1 MVLGPLIKSAL
12 KETIEKLPED
22 FAMKSESI
30 PNMLVKQG
38 VKPEE
43 LKFAKLGIPE
53 GKVTKQDLVQ
63 AEAGRQDQ
71 WSVHELSP
79 EGAEDA
85 RFEYVTLRGEE
96 ANPTYAER
104 IYKWQTPQQQ
114 AVPTDVG
121 NVEFA
126 LSRYNLSGDEDHLLQ
141 AEDEAMKLG
150 WDPNASE
157 GTVEDWLKS
166 LPAQRGY
173 TSSHFPDT
181 SGYLMHARTIDQ
193 DLGDGKKTR
202 TILELQSD
210 LHQQGRQHG
219 YKTVD
224 IPREDLDKIIS
235 LINNY
240 ERNPNGRLMDIAG
253 EIAQKYGWDPEGG
266 QSIKA
271 FVNQQTGAPRAPLES
286 NWLRK
291 LMEFEVARGIEDG
304 AEQIAIP
311 LKGLATETLVRGQG
325 VSKWYD
331 TVVKSTAEKLA
342 KQTGGTAE
350 LVSTAAE
357 GRSLT
362 AKEIE
367 STQYILDRYDEAA
380 DASNWRVLNNVIDVA
395 KEHLADLGMTSGYG
409 VHEIGRVLQDLVS
422 GKRKVGADGADYI
435 VIKPGEKAKTEGFKL
450 YASGGA
456 SIAALT
462 VANAMNQGVGED
474 DITTVL
480 KEQGYSDAEIQKALD
495 KGKKAQLALSQG
507 VAEEDIRTVLD
518 EQEPQLSQQAEQQPQ
533 MQTWQGVK
541 PAYNYLTGETD
552 TVGQQYN
559 YNRGNY
565 TPTLQERRDQA
576 YQTLMSQ
583 EKTTARDLVTSLQ
596 VLSPALVSL
605 TDQAKGALGNTLKA
619 KQVEEAEKSARQ
631 KVIAMAADKGITLQ
645 WQNNEYYAQ
654 TPEGQWAKVTPT
666 LWDELWAMKGE
677 TAGAVAGAV
686 AGARAGA
693 AVPVPHPLAKLALG
707 AAGSVVGAAVGSATG
722 AEADYLYTAM
732 KQSEEL
738 SAKVAAHKAITA
750 AEWSVIGDVIGY
762 PVAKLTGAAVK
773 GIMKARDFIKTG
785 NTTGAYR
792 ALKDTM
798 FISDS
803 EAQELTDKLAKQL
816 AVPGSNEQERAI
828 VSTAITQP
836 GGEQLVRAA
845 TSASPRVSQAVL
857 QSIDSR
863 AKSLLEGTETKNV
876 GTLLRQDL
884 GNYVSDVK
892 QFFSSVKDE
901 AMKAPNASRVQFNY
915 DKLAVEPLMQRLEG
929 NIQDDAVLNRFK
941 NLVMRVRETSDSR
954 TFPDLLELRQI
965 VTGFKYN
972 KRITNTKDFQAIDE
986 VLGNIDNAIT
996 QSAQM
1001 AMPGTADAWLTKYA
1015 QARAK
1020 YAQMIQVQN
1029 NVLAKALRKPTLTEK
1044 EVGDLLT
1051 KHINSLDGT
1060 FDTVLSQLPM
1070 NARKKAEMAVIDTL
1084 ANKFTTG
1091 QSSTMQV
1098 TDFVKLNDQLE
1109 DTIFTTPEARQMK
1122 QAIAKIADVFKND
1135 PQLAKA
1141 AGSTHFAQEADT
1153 LSTNPVTASRLAA
1166 ARQMFRSWQ
1175 KYFPTER
1182 GRGIALVNKVAELLD
1197 NPLHAK
1203 SVRDII
1209 DEMPEVTADVQK
1221 LQQEYAK
1228 AKAAGKDVG
1237 AARVKLYGE
1246 GKVLDARAS
1255 QGAAADTVPLHRIAT
1270 LDQVKEVAEAEGL
1283 TDGILLDA
1291 ALKKRGYV
1299 AVMQGSTKV
1308 RKL

>member
-1 MVLGPLIKSAL
+1 MVLGPLIKSTL

-71 WSVHELSP
+71 WDVQHREY
-79 EGAEDA
+79 GAGDTTYD
-85 RFEYVTLRGEE
+85 YVTLRGEE
-96 ANPTYAER
+96 DNPSYTER
-104 IYKWQTPQQQ
+104 VYKWAASPEQ
-114 AVPTDVG
+114 ANSNDIAYNSILYQDTGMD
-121 NVEFA
+121 FA
-126 LSRYNLSGDEDHLLQ
+126 Q
-141 AEDEAMKLG
+141 ADLEAAAQKAG
-150 WDPNASE
+150 WDPNNAE
-157 GTVEDWLKS
+157 GINAEEWLQNNPIA
-166 LPAQRGY
+166 PAGY
-173 TSSHFPDT
+173 ESSHFQGNP
-181 SGYLMHARTIDQ
+181 GYLMHARTIDQ

-210 LHQQGRQHG
+210 LHQQGRQYG
-219 YKTVD
+219 YTSVD
-224 IPREDLDKIIS
+224 RDKVIKIQELVNEGVYNENEQALRQAKAEARNLGWNPREEEVEDWL
-235 LINNY
+235 
-240 ERNPNGRLMDIAG
+240 ERNAS
-253 EIAQKYGWDPEGG
+253 GG
-266 QSIKA
+266 
-271 FVNQQTGAPRAPLES
+271 VPRAPLES

-291 LMEFEVARGIEDG
+291 LMEFETARGIEDG

-311 LKGLATETLVRGQG
+311 LKGPATKSLVRGSG

-350 LVSTAAE
+350 LISADSSSIFSALTKEDLAEAKYIVSDMTRASPQSASYAKNASLVDAILNKVNTKVADFPDAYDLLSKLNDVGKTGAE
-357 GRSLT
+357 
-362 AKEIE
+362 
-367 STQYILDRYDEAA
+367 
-380 DASNWRVLNNVIDVA
+380 
-395 KEHLADLGMTSGYG
+395 
-409 VHEIGRVLQDLVS
+409 
-422 GKRKVGADGADYI
+422 YI
-435 VIKPGEKAKTEGFKL
+435 VIKPGEKARTEGFKL

-456 SIAALT
+456 SVAALT
-462 VANAMNQGVGED
+462 VANALNQGVGED
-474 DITTVL
+474 DISTVL

-518 EQEPQLSQQAEQQPQ
+518 EQEPQLNQQSEQQPQ
-533 MQTWQGVK
+533 MQNWQGVK
-541 PAYNYLTGETD
+541 PTYNYLTGESD
-552 TVGQQYN
+552 IVGQQYS

-605 TDQAKGALGNTLKA
+605 TDQAKGALGNKLKA
-619 KQVEEAEKSARQ
+619 KQVEEAEKAARD
-631 KVIAMAADKGITLQ
+631 KIISMAQDKGITLQ
-645 WQNNEYYAQ
+645 WQGGEYYAQ

-666 LWDELWAMKGE
+666 LWDELLAMKGE
-677 TAGAVAGAV
+677 TVGAVAGAV

-693 AVPVPHPLAKLALG
+693 AIPAPHPLAKLALG

-773 GIMKARDFIKTG
+773 GIMQARDFIKTG

-828 VSTAITQP
+828 VSTAITKP

-845 TSASPRVSQAVL
+845 TSTSPRVSQAVL

-892 QFFSSVKDE
+892 QFFGSVKDE

-1020 YAQMIQVQN
+1020 YAQMVQVQN

-1070 NARKKAEMAVIDTL
+1070 NARKKAEMSVIDTL

-1135 PQLAKA
+1135 PQLARVS
-1141 AGSTHFAQEADT
+1141 GSTHFAQEADT

-1237 AARVKLYGE
+1237 AARVKLYGD

-1283 TDGILLDA
+1283 TDGKLLDA

>member
-63 AEAGRQDQ
+63 AEAGRQDR
-71 WSVHELSP
+71 WSTHELSP
-79 EGAEDA
+79 KGTEDA

-96 ANPTYAER
+96 SNPTYAER
-104 IYKWQTPQQQ
+104 VYKWQTPQQQ
-114 AVPTDVG
+114 SVPTDVSS
-121 NVEFA
+121 VDSA
-126 LSRYNLSGDEDHLLQ
+126 LSRYNLSGDEAHLLQ

-173 TSSHFPDT
+173 TSNHFPDT
-181 SGYLMHARTIDQ
+181 PGYLMHARTIDQ

-210 LHQQGRQHG
+210 LHQQGRQFG
-219 YKTVD
+219 YESAVD
-224 IPREDLDKIIS
+224 KQIIRRIQYLVDDAMEAEDDNLLAEAEALAKK
-235 LINNY
+235 
-240 ERNPNGRLMDIAG
+240 E
-253 EIAQKYGWDPEGG
+253 GWDPAVHHLQDWLDANKG
-266 QSIKA
+266 SI
-271 FVNQQTGAPRAPLES
+271 PRAPLES

-291 LMEFEVARGIEDG
+291 LMEFETARGIEDG

-311 LKGLATETLVRGQG
+311 LKGPATESLVRGPG

-350 LVSTAAE
+350 LVSRGTT
-357 GRSLT
+357 GRDLT
-362 AKEIE
+362 SGEIDA
-367 STQYILDRYDEAA
+367 TKYIIDKIEEAT
-380 DASNWRVLNNVIDVA
+380 DAGNVRALNNAQDVA
-395 KEHLADLGMTSGYG
+395 LIHIAELDVQQPESQS
-409 VHEIGRVLQDLVS
+409 VLTTLKKLLID
-422 GKRKVGADGADYI
+422 GKTPGTGADYI
-435 VIKPGEKAKTEGFKL
+435 VIKPGEKARTQGFQL

-456 SIAALT
+456 SVAALT
-462 VANAMNQGVGED
+462 VANALNQGVGED
-474 DITTVL
+474 DISTVL

-518 EQEPQLSQQAEQQPQ
+518 EQEPQLNQQSEQQPQ
-533 MQTWQGVK
+533 MQNWQGVK
-541 PAYNYLTGETD
+541 PAYNYLTGESD
-552 TVGQQYN
+552 TVGQQYS

-605 TDQAKGALGNTLKA
+605 TDQAKGALGNKLKA
-619 KQVEEAEKSARQ
+619 KQVEEAEKAARD
-631 KVIAMAADKGITLQ
+631 KVISMAKDKGITLQ
-645 WQNNEYYAQ
+645 WQGGEYYAQ

-666 LWDELWAMKGE
+666 IWDELWAMKGE
-677 TAGAVAGAV
+677 TVGAVAGAV

-693 AVPVPHPLAKLALG
+693 AIPAPHPLAKLALG

-803 EAQELTDKLAKQL
+803 EAQELTDKLSKQL

-828 VSTAITQP
+828 VSTAITKP

-1020 YAQMIQVQN
+1020 YAQMVQVQN

-1070 NARKKAEMAVIDTL
+1070 NARKKAEMSVIDTL

-1135 PQLAKA
+1135 PQLARVS
-1141 AGSTHFAQEADT
+1141 GSTHFAQEADT

-1237 AARVKLYGE
+1237 AARVKLYGN

-1255 QGAAADTVPLHRIAT
+1255 QGAVADTVPLHRIAT

-1283 TDGILLDA
+1283 TDGKLLDA

>member
-1 MVLGPLIKSAL
+1 MVLGPLIKSTL
-12 KETIEKLPED
+12 KETVEKLPED

-71 WSVHELSP
+71 WEVQHREY
-79 EGAEDA
+79 GAGDTTYD
-85 RFEYVTLRGEE
+85 YVTLRGEE
-96 ANPTYAER
+96 DNPSYTER
-104 IYKWQTPQQQ
+104 VYKWAASPEQ
-114 AVPTDVG
+114 ANSNDITYNSILYQDTG
-121 NVEFA
+121 MDFA
-126 LSRYNLSGDEDHLLQ
+126 LDDLETAAQ
-141 AEDEAMKLG
+141 KAG
-150 WDPNASE
+150 WDPNNAE
-157 GTVEDWLKS
+157 GINAEEWLQNNPIA
-166 LPAQRGY
+166 PAGY
-173 TSSHFPDT
+173 ESSHFQGQP
-181 SGYLMHARTIDQ
+181 GYLMHARTIDQ

-210 LHQQGRQHG
+210 LHQQGRQYG
-219 YKTVD
+219 YKTAD
-224 IPREDLDKIIS
+224 IAPDDLDKMKQ
-235 LINNY
+235 LVYNY
-240 ERNPNGRLMDIAG
+240 ERNPNGRFMDLAG
-253 EIAQKYGWDPEGG
+253 EIAQKYGWDPEGE

-271 FVNQQTGAPRAPLES
+271 FINQQTGAPRAPLES

-311 LKGLATETLVRGQG
+311 LKGPATESLVRGPG

-350 LVSTAAE
+350 LISADSSSIFSALTKEDLAEAKYIVSDMTRASPQSASYAKNASLVDAILNKVNTKVADFPDAHDLLSKLNDVGKTGAE
-357 GRSLT
+357 
-362 AKEIE
+362 
-367 STQYILDRYDEAA
+367 
-380 DASNWRVLNNVIDVA
+380 
-395 KEHLADLGMTSGYG
+395 
-409 VHEIGRVLQDLVS
+409 
-422 GKRKVGADGADYI
+422 YI
-435 VIKPGEKAKTEGFKL
+435 VIKPGEKARTEGFKL

-456 SIAALT
+456 SVAALT
-462 VANAMNQGVGED
+462 VANALNQGVGED
-474 DITTVL
+474 DISTVL

-518 EQEPQLSQQAEQQPQ
+518 EQEPQLNQQSEQQPQ
-533 MQTWQGVK
+533 MQNWQGVK
-541 PAYNYLTGETD
+541 PVYNYLTGESD
-552 TVGQQYN
+552 IVGQQYS

-605 TDQAKGALGNTLKA
+605 TDQAKGALGNKLKA
-619 KQVEEAEKSARQ
+619 KQVEEAEKAARD
-631 KVIAMAADKGITLQ
+631 KIISMAQDKGITLQ
-645 WQNNEYYAQ
+645 WQGGEYYAQ
-654 TPEGQWAKVTPT
+654 TPEGQWAKVTPGM
-666 LWDELWAMKGE
+666 WDQLWAMKGE
-677 TAGAVAGAV
+677 TVGAVAGAV

-693 AVPVPHPLAKLALG
+693 AIPVPHPLAKLALG

-828 VSTAITQP
+828 VSTAITKP

-863 AKSLLEGTETKNV
+863 AKSLLEGTKTKNV

-915 DKLAVEPLMQRLEG
+915 DKLAIEPLMQRLEG
-929 NIQDDAVLNRFK
+929 NIQDDAVLNSFK

-972 KRITNTKDFQAIDE
+972 KRITNTKDFQAIDA

-1020 YAQMIQVQN
+1020 YAQMLKVES
-1029 NVLAKALRKPTLTEK
+1029 NVLVEALRKPGLSRRDIGK
-1044 EVGDLLT
+1044 LLV
-1051 KHINSLDGT
+1051 KHIDTEEGT
-1060 FDTVLSQLPM
+1060 FDQVLSKLPI
-1070 NARKKAEMAVIDTL
+1070 NARKNAEMAVIDTL
-1084 ANKFTTG
+1084 ANKFTVGKSATL
-1091 QSSTMQV
+1091 QV
-1098 TDFVKLNDQLE
+1098 TDFVKLNDRLE
-1109 DTIFTTPEARQMK
+1109 DTVFTTNEARQMK

-1153 LSTNPVTASRLAA
+1153 LSTNPVTAARLNA

-1270 LDQVKEVAEAEGL
+1270 LEQVKEVAEAEGL
-1283 TDGILLDA
+1283 TDGKLLDA

>member
-1 MVLGPLIKSAL
+1 MVLGPLIKSVL

-43 LKFAKLGIPE
+43 LKFAKLGIPG
-53 GKVTKQDLVQ
+53 GKVTKQNLVQ

-71 WSVHELSP
+71 WAVEQKNVQDIRTSYQ
-79 EGAEDA
+79 D
-85 RFEYVTLRGEE
+85 VTLRGEQD
-96 ANPTYAER
+96 NPTYTER
-104 IYKWQTPQQQ
+104 VYKWGASPEQ
-114 AVPTDVG
+114 AQS
-121 NVEFA
+121 NELKRLQEEHA
-126 LSRYNLSGDEDHLLQ
+126 ASGQEVDLAAQ
-141 AEDEAMKLG
+141 DEAAKAAG
-150 WDPNASE
+150 WNPADPNYPTSDE
-157 GTVEDWLKS
+157 WLLYNPPKT
-166 LPAQRGY
+166 GY
-173 TSSHFPDT
+173 VSSHFQGDP
-181 SGYLMHARTIDQ
+181 GYLMHARTIDQ

-210 LHQQGRQHG
+210 LHQQGRQYG
-219 YKTVD
+219 YESTVD
-224 IPREDLDKIIS
+224 KNSIRRVQYLVDEAIEAEDDDLLAEAEKLAKS
-235 LINNY
+235 
-240 ERNPNGRLMDIAG
+240 A
-253 EIAQKYGWDPEGG
+253 GWDPATHDLPDWLDANSKGG
-266 QSIKA
+266 IPK
-271 FVNQQTGAPRAPLES
+271 APLES

-291 LMEFEVARGIEDG
+291 LMEFETARGIEDG

-311 LKGLATETLVRGQG
+311 LKGSATESLVRGPG

-350 LVSTAAE
+350 LVSKTTE
-357 GRSLT
+357 GRTLT
-362 AKEIE
+362 AEE
-367 STQYILDRYDEAA
+367 LQSTKYILARYDEAA
-380 DASNWRVLNNVIDVA
+380 DASNWRVLSNVIDVA
-395 KEHLADLGMTSGYG
+395 KEHLSDLGMTQGYD
-409 VHEIGRVLQDLVS
+409 VSEVGRVLQDLVS
-422 GKRKVGADGADYI
+422 GKRKIGAGGADYI
-435 VIKPGEKAKTEGFKL
+435 VIKPGEKARTQGFQL

-456 SIAALT
+456 SVAALT
-462 VANAMNQGVGED
+462 VANAMNQGVGDD

-518 EQEPQLSQQAEQQPQ
+518 EQEPQLNQQAEQQPQ
-533 MQTWQGVK
+533 MQNWQGVK

-552 TVGQQYN
+552 TAGQQYS

-605 TDQAKGALGNTLKA
+605 TDQAKGAFGNQLKA
-619 KQVEEAEKSARQ
+619 KQVETAEKAARD
-631 KVIAMAADKGITLQ
+631 KVISMAQEKGITLQ
-645 WQNNEYYAQ
+645 WQGGEYYAK

-666 LWDELWAMKGE
+666 IWDELWAMKGE
-677 TAGAVAGAV
+677 ATGAVAGAV
-686 AGARAGA
+686 AGARAA
-693 AVPVPHPLAKLALG
+693 AALPAPHPLAKLALG

-738 SAKVAAHKAITA
+738 SAQVAAHKAITA

-773 GIMKARDFIKTG
+773 GIMKAREFVKTG
-785 NTTGAYR
+785 NTAGAYR

-803 EAQELTDKLAKQL
+803 EAQELTDKLASQL
-816 AVPGSNEQERAI
+816 AVPGSNKQEQAI
-828 VSTAITQP
+828 VATALTRP

-845 TSASPRVSQAVL
+845 TSTSPRVSQAVL

-863 AKSLLEGTETKNV
+863 AKSLLEGTETKNTGALV
-876 GTLLRQDL
+876 RQDL
-884 GNYVSDVK
+884 NNYVSDVK
-892 QFFSSVKDE
+892 QFFGSVKDE

-915 DKLAVEPLMQRLEG
+915 DKLAVEPLITRLEG

-986 VLGNIDNAIT
+986 VIGNIDNAIT

-1020 YAQMIQVQN
+1020 YAQMVQVQN
-1029 NVLAKALRKPTLTEK
+1029 NVLAKALRKPTLTER

-1060 FDTVLSQLPM
+1060 FDTVLAQLPQ
-1070 NARKKAEMAVIDTL
+1070 NARKKAEMSVIDTL
-1084 ANKFTTG
+1084 ANKFTVG

-1109 DTIFTTPEARQMK
+1109 DTVFTTPEARQMK
-1122 QAIAKIADVFKND
+1122 QAIGKIADVFRND
-1135 PQLAKA
+1135 PQLARV

-1203 SVRDII
+1203 SVRDVI
-1209 DEMPEVTADVQK
+1209 DEMPEVTAEVQK
-1221 LQQEYAK
+1221 LQQEYAR

-1237 AARVKLYGE
+1237 AARVKLYGD

-1255 QGAAADTVPLHRIAT
+1255 QGALADSVPLHRIAT
-1270 LDQVKEVAEAEGL
+1270 LEQVRDIAQAEGL
-1283 TDGILLDA
+1283 TEGKLLDA
-1291 ALKKRGYV
+1291 ALKKRGFV
-1299 AVMQGSTKV
+1299 AVMQGSTKA

>member
-1 MVLGPLIKSAL
+1 MVLGPLIKSTL

-71 WSVHELSP
+71 WSVQEMGP
-79 EGAEDA
+79 NYD
-85 RFEYVTLRGEE
+85 YVTLRGEE
-96 ANPTYAER
+96 DNPTYAER
-104 IYKWQTPQQQ
+104 VYKWAASPEQQ
-114 AVPTDVG
+114 AINDEVTWGSSTSKEPLNVG
-121 NVEFA
+121 A
-126 LSRYNLSGDEDHLLQ
+126 T
-141 AEDEAMKLG
+141 
-150 WDPNASE
+150 P
-157 GTVEDWLKS
+157 
-166 LPAQRGY
+166 GY
-173 TSSHFPDT
+173 ESSHFEDHP
-181 SGYLMHARTIDQ
+181 GYLMHARTIDQ

-210 LHQQGRQHG
+210 LHQQGRQYG
-219 YKTVD
+219 YESSVD
-224 IPREDLDKIIS
+224 KNSIRRVQDLVDDAMVAEDDDLLAEAES
-235 LINNY
+235 L
-240 ERNPNGRLMDIAG
+240 AKS
-253 EIAQKYGWDPEGG
+253 AGWDPAVHDLPAWLDANSKGG
-266 QSIKA
+266 IPK
-271 FVNQQTGAPRAPLES
+271 APLES

-291 LMEFEVARGIEDG
+291 LIEFEVARGIEDG

-311 LKGLATETLVRGQG
+311 LKGPATDSLVRGSG
-325 VSKWYD
+325 VSKWYN

-350 LVSTAAE
+350 LVEKSTALTSANVAE
-357 GRSLT
+357 LRKTAQRIRELRDAVDEGIIDKDELIQAEQEAGQKLASIGRPMP
-362 AKEIE
+362 E
-367 STQYILDRYDEAA
+367 DEDVYYALQLAA
-380 DASNWRVLNNVIDVA
+380 DQPKFS
-395 KEHLADLGMTSGYG
+395 ADAAT
-409 VHEIGRVLQDLVS
+409 
-422 GKRKVGADGADYI
+422 YI

-462 VANAMNQGVGED
+462 VANALNQGVGED
-474 DITTVL
+474 DISTVL

-552 TVGQQYN
+552 TAGQQYS

-605 TDQAKGALGNTLKA
+605 TDQAKGALGNKLKA
-619 KQVEEAEKSARQ
+619 KQVEEAEKAARD
-631 KVIAMAADKGITLQ
+631 KVISMAQDKGITLQ
-645 WQNNEYYAQ
+645 WQGGEYYAQ

-693 AVPVPHPLAKLALG
+693 AIPAPHPLAKLALG

-792 ALKDTM
+792 ALKDTL

-803 EAQELTDKLAKQL
+803 EAQELTDKLSKQM
-816 AVPGSNEQERAI
+816 AVPGSSAQEQAI
-828 VSTAITQP
+828 ASTAITKP
-836 GGEQLVRAA
+836 GAEQLVRAA
-845 TSASPRVSQAVL
+845 TSTDPRVSQAVL

-863 AKSLLEGTETKNV
+863 AKDLLATTETKNT

-884 GNYVSDVK
+884 NNYVSDVK
-892 QFFSSVKDE
+892 QFFGAVKDE

-996 QSAQM
+996 QAAQM
-1001 AMPGTADAWLTKYA
+1001 AMPGQADAWLTKYA

-1029 NVLAKALRKPTLTEK
+1029 NVLAKALRKPTLSEK

-1060 FDTVLSQLPM
+1060 FDAVLSQLPM
-1070 NARKKAEMAVIDTL
+1070 NARKKAERSVIDTL

-1091 QSSTMQV
+1091 NSASLQF
-1098 TDFVKLNDQLE
+1098 TDFLKLNDQLE
-1109 DTIFTTPEARQMK
+1109 DIVFTTPEARQMK
-1122 QAIAKIADVFKND
+1122 QAISRISEVFKND

-1141 AGSTHFAQEADT
+1141 SGSTHFAAEADT
-1153 LSTNPVTASRLAA
+1153 LSANPVTATRLAA

-1182 GRGIALVNKVAELLD
+1182 GRGIALVNKVAELLE

-1203 SVRDII
+1203 TMREVM
-1209 DEMPEVTADVQK
+1209 DEVPELTADVQK
-1221 LQQEYAK
+1221 LQQEFAK
-1228 AKAAGKDVG
+1228 AKAAGKDMG

-1246 GKVLDARAS
+1246 GKVLDVRGAGVAS
-1255 QGAAADTVPLHRIAT
+1255 DTVPLHRIAT
-1270 LDQVKEVAEAEGL
+1270 IEQIKDVAEAEGL
-1283 TDGILLDA
+1283 TNGKLLDA
-1291 ALKKRGYV
+1291 ALKKRGFV
-1299 AVMQGSTKV
+1299 AVMQGSNKV

>member
-1 MVLGPLIKSAL
+1 MVLSPLIKSAL
-12 KETIEKLPED
+12 KETVEKLPED

-63 AEAGRQDQ
+63 AEAGRQDR
-71 WSVHELSP
+71 WSTHELSP
-79 EGAEDA
+79 KGTEDA

-96 ANPTYAER
+96 SNPTYAER
-104 IYKWQTPQQQ
+104 VYKWQTPQQQ
-114 AVPTDVG
+114 SVPTDVSS
-121 NVEFA
+121 VDSA
-126 LSRYNLSGDEDHLLQ
+126 LSRYNLSGDEAHLAQ
-141 AEDEAMKLG
+141 AEDEAIKLG

-173 TSSHFPDT
+173 TSNHFPDT
-181 SGYLMHARTIDQ
+181 PGYLMHARAIDQ

-210 LHQQGRQHG
+210 LHQQGRQFG
-219 YKTVD
+219 YESAVD
-224 IPREDLDKIIS
+224 KQIIRRIQYLVDDAMEAEDYNLLAEAEALAKS
-235 LINNY
+235 
-240 ERNPNGRLMDIAG
+240 A
-253 EIAQKYGWDPEGG
+253 GWDPAVHDLPDWLAANKE
-266 QSIKA
+266 SI
-271 FVNQQTGAPRAPLES
+271 PRAPLES

-311 LKGLATETLVRGQG
+311 LKGPATESLARGPG

-350 LVSTAAE
+350 LVSKGYEEIPLDFRDKEYTQYMLGRIKEAQDSGSYFAIRQATSLAE
-357 GRSLT
+357 MHLYSLGIKYNSSNILESLT
-362 AKEIE
+362 NTLTKG
-367 STQYILDRYDEAA
+367 TKP
-380 DASNWRVLNNVIDVA
+380 SN
-395 KEHLADLGMTSGYG
+395 KG
-409 VHEIGRVLQDLVS
+409 V
-422 GKRKVGADGADYI
+422 DYI
-435 VIKPGEKAKTEGFKL
+435 VIRPGEKARTEGFKL

-456 SIAALT
+456 SVAALT
-462 VANAMNQGVGED
+462 VANALNQGVGED
-474 DITTVL
+474 DISTVL

-533 MQTWQGVK
+533 MQNWQGVK
-541 PAYNYLTGETD
+541 PAYNYLTGESD
-552 TVGQQYN
+552 TVGQQYS

-605 TDQAKGALGNTLKA
+605 TDQAKGALGNKLKA
-619 KQVEEAEKSARQ
+619 KQVEEAEKAARA
-631 KVIAMAADKGITLQ
+631 KVISMAQDKGITIQ
-645 WQNNEYYAQ
+645 WQGGEYYAQ

-677 TAGAVAGAV
+677 TVGAAAGAVV
-686 AGARAGA
+686 GARAGA
-693 AVPVPHPLAKLALG
+693 ALPVPHPLAKLALG

-738 SAKVAAHKAITA
+738 SAKVAAHKVITA

-828 VSTAITQP
+828 VSTAITKP

-1020 YAQMIQVQN
+1020 YAQMVQVQN

-1070 NARKKAEMAVIDTL
+1070 NARKKAEMSVIDTL

-1122 QAIAKIADVFKND
+1122 QAIAKIADAFKND
-1135 PQLAKA
+1135 PQLARVS
-1141 AGSTHFAQEADT
+1141 GSTHFAQEADT

-1283 TDGILLDA
+1283 TDGKLLDA

>member
-63 AEAGRQDQ
+63 AEAGRQDAF
-71 WSVHELSP
+71 SVREYDQRT
-79 EGAEDA
+79 GTKYD
-85 RFEYVTLRGEE
+85 YVTLRGEE
-96 ANPTYAER
+96 ENPTYVER
-104 IYKWQTPQQQ
+104 VYKWNDQTGQTP
-114 AVPTDVG
+114 
-121 NVEFA
+121 
-126 LSRYNLSGDEDHLLQ
+126 NLDEIRSLHQ
-141 AEDEAMKLG
+141 K
-150 WDPNASE
+150 ASE
-157 GTVEDWLKS
+157 TNELQDIINAEEAARKQGYDPDQEELSTWLDRS
-166 LPAQRGY
+166 APIAQTGY
-173 TSSHFPDT
+173 ESSHFEGT
-181 SGYLMHARTIDQ
+181 KGYLMHARTIDQ

-219 YKTVD
+219 YRTVD
-224 IPREDLDKIIS
+224 IPEEDLDKMIS

-240 ERNPNGRLMDIAG
+240 GYNPNGRFLELAGDIAK
-253 EIAQKYGWDPEGG
+253 QYGWDPEGD

-291 LMEFEVARGIEDG
+291 LMEFETARGIEDG

-311 LKGLATETLVRGQG
+311 LKGPATESLVRGSG
-325 VSKWYD
+325 VRKWYD

-350 LVSTAAE
+350 LISTGNKGKLLTDLEHNDFIKLDELFRTATREDDYKAQDFLLTDIERLLGKHNVSYADDIDMMDKVAGIVRTGQLPAE
-357 GRSLT
+357 
-362 AKEIE
+362 
-367 STQYILDRYDEAA
+367 
-380 DASNWRVLNNVIDVA
+380 N
-395 KEHLADLGMTSGYG
+395 
-409 VHEIGRVLQDLVS
+409 
-422 GKRKVGADGADYI
+422 ADYI

-456 SIAALT
+456 SVAALT
-462 VANAMNQGVGED
+462 VANALNQGVGED
-474 DITTVL
+474 DISTVL

-518 EQEPQLSQQAEQQPQ
+518 EQEPQLNQQSEQQPQ
-533 MQTWQGVK
+533 MQNWQGVK
-541 PAYNYLTGETD
+541 PAYNYLTGESD
-552 TVGQQYN
+552 TVGQQYS

-605 TDQAKGALGNTLKA
+605 TDQAKGALGNKLKA
-619 KQVEEAEKSARQ
+619 KQVEEAEKAARA
-631 KVIAMAADKGITLQ
+631 KVISMAQDKGITLQ
-645 WQNNEYYAQ
+645 WQGGEYYAQ

-666 LWDELWAMKGE
+666 IWDELWAMKGE
-677 TAGAVAGAV
+677 TVGAVAGAV

-693 AVPVPHPLAKLALG
+693 AIPAPHPLAKLALG
-707 AAGSVVGAAVGSATG
+707 AAGSVVGAAAGAATG

-773 GIMKARDFIKTG
+773 GIMNARDFIKTG
-785 NTTGAYR
+785 NTAGAYR

-845 TSASPRVSQAVL
+845 TSTSPRVSQAVL

-915 DKLAVEPLMQRLEG
+915 DKLAVEPLMQRLES

-1020 YAQMIQVQN
+1020 YAQMVQVQN

-1135 PQLAKA
+1135 PQLARVS
-1141 AGSTHFAQEADT
+1141 GSTHFAQEADT

-1270 LDQVKEVAEAEGL
+1270 LDQVKEIAEAEGL
-1283 TDGILLDA
+1283 TNGKLLDA

>member
-71 WSVHELSP
+71 WGVEHREYDN
-79 EGAEDA
+79 GDVTYD
-85 RFEYVTLRGEE
+85 YVTLRGEE
-96 ANPTYAER
+96 DNPTYTER
-104 IYKWQTPQQQ
+104 VYKWAASPEQ
-114 AVPTDVG
+114 ANSNDI
-121 NVEFA
+121 A
-126 LSRYNLSGDEDHLLQ
+126 YNYVLYQDTGLDSARADLETAAQ
-141 AEDEAMKLG
+141 KAG
-150 WDPNASE
+150 WDPNNTE
-157 GTVEDWLKS
+157 GVNAEEWLQNNPIA
-166 LPAQRGY
+166 PAGY
-173 TSSHFPDT
+173 ESSHFQGQP
-181 SGYLMHARTIDQ
+181 GYLMHARTIDQ

-210 LHQQGRQHG
+210 LHQRGRQYG

-224 IPREDLDKIIS
+224 VDPDDMYKMKS
-235 LINNY
+235 LLYSY
-240 ERNPNGRLMDIAG
+240 ERNPNGRFMDIAG
-253 EIAQKYGWDPEGG
+253 EIAQKYGWDPEGE
-266 QSIKA
+266 QSLKA
-271 FVNQQTGAPRAPLES
+271 FVQQQGGAPKAPLES

-291 LMEFEVARGIEDG
+291 LMEFETARGIEDG

-311 LKGLATETLVRGQG
+311 LKGPATESLARGSG

-350 LVSTAAE
+350 LVSTGNKGKPLTDLEHNDFIKLDELFRTATREDDEKAQDFILTDLEKLLGKHGVTYSDDPDMLEKVAE
-357 GRSLT
+357 IVRSGT
-362 AKEIE
+362 IP
-367 STQYILDRYDEAA
+367 
-380 DASNWRVLNNVIDVA
+380 SN
-395 KEHLADLGMTSGYG
+395 
-409 VHEIGRVLQDLVS
+409 
-422 GKRKVGADGADYI
+422 GADYI

-456 SIAALT
+456 TVAAIT
-462 VANAMNQGVGED
+462 VANALNQGVGED
-474 DITTVL
+474 DISTVL

-518 EQEPQLSQQAEQQPQ
+518 EQEPQLNQQSEQQPQ
-533 MQTWQGVK
+533 MQNWQGVK
-541 PAYNYLTGETD
+541 PAYNYLTGESD
-552 TVGQQYN
+552 TVGQQYS

-583 EKTTARDLVTSLQ
+583 EKTTARDLVVSLQ
-596 VLSPALVSL
+596 ILSPALVAPHEQFMAFGS
-605 TDQAKGALGNTLKA
+605 QLKA
-619 KQVEEAEKSARQ
+619 KQVEEASKAARQ
-631 KVIAMAADKGITLQ
+631 KIIDIAAEKGVTLRYDLGEYKAQ
-645 WQNNEYYAQ
+645 APDGSWQ
-654 TPEGQWAKVTPT
+654 TVTPT
-666 LWDELWAMKGE
+666 TIDEIMAYKGA
-677 TAGAVAGAV
+677 TVGGMAGAVAGS
-686 AGARAGA
+686 RIGA
-693 AVPVPHPLAKLALG
+693 AIPVPHPLAKLAVG
-707 AAGSVVGAAVGSATG
+707 FAGSAIGAVAGSIAG
-722 AEADYLYTAM
+722 QEADYLYNAI
-732 KQSEEL
+732 KQSQDL
-738 SAKVAAHKAITA
+738 DIKVAANHAITA
-750 AEWSVIGDVIGY
+750 AEWSVIGDVVGY
-762 PVAKLTGAAVK
+762 PVAKLTGAAVRNIVK
-773 GIMKARDFIKTG
+773 FKEFLKSG
-785 NTTGAYR
+785 NRTGAYQ

-803 EAQELTDKLAKQL
+803 EAQELTDKFSTML

-828 VSTAITQP
+828 AAVALTQP

-845 TSASPRVSQAVL
+845 TSTSPRVSQAVL

-1020 YAQMIQVQN
+1020 YAQMVQVQN

-1135 PQLAKA
+1135 PQLARVS
-1141 AGSTHFAQEADT
+1141 GSTHFAQEADT

-1237 AARVKLYGE
+1237 AARVKLYGS

-1270 LDQVKEVAEAEGL
+1270 LDQVKEIAEAEGL
-1283 TDGILLDA
+1283 TDGKLLDA

>member
-1 MVLGPLIKSAL
+1 MPEVLDNLGEI
-12 KETIEKLPED
+12 
-22 FAMKSESI
+22 
-30 PNMLVKQG
+30 VK
-38 VKPEE
+38 
-43 LKFAKLGIPE
+43 
-53 GKVTKQDLVQ
+53 T
-63 AEAGRQDQ
+63 GR
-71 WSVHELSP
+71 
-79 EGAEDA
+79 
-85 RFEYVTLRGEE
+85 
-96 ANPTYAER
+96 
-104 IYKWQTPQQQ
+104 
-114 AVPTDVG
+114 
-121 NVEFA
+121 
-126 LSRYNLSGDEDHLLQ
+126 
-141 AEDEAMKLG
+141 
-150 WDPNASE
+150 
-157 GTVEDWLKS
+157 
-166 LPAQRGY
+166 LPA
-173 TSSHFPDT
+173 
-181 SGYLMHARTIDQ
+181 I
-193 DLGDGKKTR
+193 
-202 TILELQSD
+202 
-210 LHQQGRQHG
+210 
-219 YKTVD
+219 
-224 IPREDLDKIIS
+224 
-235 LINNY
+235 
-240 ERNPNGRLMDIAG
+240 
-253 EIAQKYGWDPEGG
+253 
-266 QSIKA
+266 
-271 FVNQQTGAPRAPLES
+271 
-286 NWLRK
+286 
-291 LMEFEVARGIEDG
+291 
-304 AEQIAIP
+304 
-311 LKGLATETLVRGQG
+311 
-325 VSKWYD
+325 
-331 TVVKSTAEKLA
+331 
-342 KQTGGTAE
+342 
-350 LVSTAAE
+350 
-357 GRSLT
+357 
-362 AKEIE
+362 
-367 STQYILDRYDEAA
+367 
-380 DASNWRVLNNVIDVA
+380 
-395 KEHLADLGMTSGYG
+395 
-409 VHEIGRVLQDLVS
+409 
-422 GKRKVGADGADYI
+422 GADYV
-435 VIKPGEKAKTEGFKL
+435 VIKPGEKAKTQGFQL

-456 SIAALT
+456 TVAAIT
-462 VANAMNQGVGED
+462 VANALNQGVGED
-474 DITTVL
+474 DISTVL

-518 EQEPQLSQQAEQQPQ
+518 EQEPQLNQQSEQQPQ
-533 MQTWQGVK
+533 MQNWQGVK
-541 PAYNYLTGETD
+541 PAYNYLTGESD
-552 TVGQQYN
+552 TVGQQYS

-605 TDQAKGALGNTLKA
+605 TDQAKGALGNKLKA
-619 KQVEEAEKSARQ
+619 KQVEEAEKAARD
-631 KVIAMAADKGITLQ
+631 KIISMAQDKGITLQ
-645 WQNNEYYAQ
+645 WQGGEYYAQ
-654 TPEGQWAKVTPT
+654 TPEGQWAKVTPGM
-666 LWDELWAMKGE
+666 WDQLWAMKGE
-677 TAGAVAGAV
+677 TVGAVAGAV

-773 GIMKARDFIKTG
+773 GIMQARDFIKTG

-828 VSTAITQP
+828 VSTAITKP

-845 TSASPRVSQAVL
+845 TSTSPRVSQAVL

-892 QFFSSVKDE
+892 QFFGSVKDE

-1020 YAQMIQVQN
+1020 YAQMVQVQN

-1135 PQLAKA
+1135 PQLARVS
-1141 AGSTHFAQEADT
+1141 GSTHFAQEADT

-1283 TDGILLDA
+1283 TDGKLLDA

>member
-1 MVLGPLIKSAL
+1 MVLGPLIKSTL
-12 KETIEKLPED
+12 KETVEKLPED

-63 AEAGRQDQ
+63 AEAGRQDR

-79 EGAEDA
+79 KGAEDA

-96 ANPTYAER
+96 SNPTYAER
-104 IYKWQTPQQQ
+104 VYKWQTPQQQ
-114 AVPTDVG
+114 SAPTDVSS
-121 NVEFA
+121 VDIA
-126 LSRYNLSGDEDHLLQ
+126 LSRYNLSGDEAYLAQ
-141 AEDEAMKLG
+141 AEDEAIKLG
-150 WDPNASE
+150 WDPNAYE
-157 GTVEDWLKS
+157 GTVEDWLKI

-173 TSSHFPDT
+173 TSNHFPDT
-181 SGYLMHARTIDQ
+181 PGYLMHARTIDQ

-210 LHQQGRQHG
+210 LHQQGRQYG
-219 YKTVD
+219 YKTADVD
-224 IPREDLDKIIS
+224 PNDMYTMRMLLNSYD
-235 LINNY
+235 
-240 ERNPNGRLMDIAG
+240 RNPNGYFLNQAG

-266 QSIKA
+266 QSLKA
-271 FVNQQTGAPRAPLES
+271 FVHQQSGAPKAPLES

-304 AEQIAIP
+304 ADQIAIP
-311 LKGLATETLVRGQG
+311 LKGPATESLARGSG

-350 LVSTAAE
+350 LISTSKGSRVFTEEQRRVAAVHLREIDAAGDDWETGLYDDAVHNADMYLRELGVDPFSFDSTAEALEAVSKKGELPVTPTEAE
-357 GRSLT
+357 
-362 AKEIE
+362 
-367 STQYILDRYDEAA
+367 
-380 DASNWRVLNNVIDVA
+380 
-395 KEHLADLGMTSGYG
+395 
-409 VHEIGRVLQDLVS
+409 
-422 GKRKVGADGADYI
+422 YI
-435 VIKPGEKAKTEGFKL
+435 VIKPGEKARTEGFKL

-456 SIAALT
+456 SVAALT
-462 VANAMNQGVGED
+462 VANALNQGVGED
-474 DITTVL
+474 DISTVL

-518 EQEPQLSQQAEQQPQ
+518 EQEPQLNQQSEQQPQ
-533 MQTWQGVK
+533 MQNWQGVK
-541 PAYNYLTGETD
+541 PAYNYLTGESD
-552 TVGQQYN
+552 TVGQQYS

-605 TDQAKGALGNTLKA
+605 TDQAKGALGNKLKA
-619 KQVEEAEKSARQ
+619 KQVEEAEKAARA
-631 KVIAMAADKGITLQ
+631 KVISMAQDKGITLQ
-645 WQNNEYYAQ
+645 WQGGEYYAQ
-654 TPEGQWAKVTPT
+654 TPEGQWAKVTPGM
-666 LWDELWAMKGE
+666 WDQLWAMKGE
-677 TAGAVAGAV
+677 TVGAVAGAV

-693 AVPVPHPLAKLALG
+693 AIPAPHPLAKLALG

-828 VSTAITQP
+828 VSTAITKP

-863 AKSLLEGTETKNV
+863 AKSLLEGTKTKNV

-884 GNYVSDVK
+884 DNYVSDVK

-972 KRITNTKDFQAIDE
+972 SRIANAKDFQAIDA

-1020 YAQMIQVQN
+1020 YAQMLKVES
-1029 NVLAKALRKPTLTEK
+1029 NVLVEALRKPGLSRRDIGK
-1044 EVGDLLT
+1044 LLV
-1051 KHINSLDGT
+1051 KHIDTEEGT
-1060 FDTVLSQLPM
+1060 FDQVLSKLPI
-1070 NARKKAEMAVIDTL
+1070 NARKNAEMAVIDTL
-1084 ANKFTTG
+1084 ANKFTVGKSATL
-1091 QSSTMQV
+1091 QV
-1098 TDFVKLNDQLE
+1098 TDFVKLNDRLE
-1109 DTIFTTPEARQMK
+1109 DTVFTTPEARQMK

-1153 LSTNPVTASRLAA
+1153 LSTNPVTAARLNA

-1237 AARVKLYGE
+1237 AARVKLYGD

-1283 TDGILLDA
+1283 TDGKLLDA

>member
-71 WSVHELSP
+71 WAVEQKNVQDIRTSYQ
-79 EGAEDA
+79 D
-85 RFEYVTLRGEE
+85 VTLRGEQD
-96 ANPTYAER
+96 NPTYTER
-104 IYKWQTPQQQ
+104 VYKWGASPEQ
-114 AVPTDVG
+114 AQSNELKRLQEEHAASGQDVDL
-121 NVEFA
+121 A
-126 LSRYNLSGDEDHLLQ
+126 AQ
-141 AEDEAMKLG
+141 DEAAKAAG
-150 WDPNASE
+150 WDTTDPNYPTSDE
-157 GTVEDWLKS
+157 WLLDNPPKT
-166 LPAQRGY
+166 GY
-173 TSSHFPDT
+173 VSNHFQGDP
-181 SGYLMHARTIDQ
+181 GYLMHARTIDQ

-210 LHQQGRQHG
+210 LHQQGRQYG

-224 IPREDLDKIIS
+224 IPEKDLDKMTS

-240 ERNPNGRLMDIAG
+240 SYNPNGRFLELAGDIAK
-253 EIAQKYGWDPEGG
+253 QYGWDPEGD

-291 LMEFEVARGIEDG
+291 LMEFETARGIEDG

-311 LKGLATETLVRGQG
+311 LKGPATESLVRGSG

-350 LVSTAAE
+350 LISADSSSIFSTLTSNDLAEVKYIVSDMTRASPQSASYAKNASLVDAILNKVNTKVADFPDAYDLLSKLNDVGKTGAE
-357 GRSLT
+357 
-362 AKEIE
+362 
-367 STQYILDRYDEAA
+367 
-380 DASNWRVLNNVIDVA
+380 
-395 KEHLADLGMTSGYG
+395 
-409 VHEIGRVLQDLVS
+409 
-422 GKRKVGADGADYI
+422 YI
-435 VIKPGEKAKTEGFKL
+435 VIKPGEKARTEGFKL

-456 SIAALT
+456 SVAALT
-462 VANAMNQGVGED
+462 VANALNQGVGED
-474 DITTVL
+474 DISTVL

-518 EQEPQLSQQAEQQPQ
+518 EQEPQLNQQSEQQPQ

-541 PAYNYLTGETD
+541 PAYNYLTGESD
-552 TVGQQYN
+552 TVGQQYS

-619 KQVEEAEKSARQ
+619 KQVEEAEKAARA
-631 KVIAMAADKGITLQ
+631 KVISMAQDKGITLQ
-645 WQNNEYYAQ
+645 WQGGEYYAQ

-677 TAGAVAGAV
+677 AVGAAAGAV

-693 AVPVPHPLAKLALG
+693 ALPVPHPLAKLALG

-773 GIMKARDFIKTG
+773 GIMQARDFIKTG

-828 VSTAITQP
+828 VSAAITKP

-845 TSASPRVSQAVL
+845 TSTSPRVSQAVL

-1020 YAQMIQVQN
+1020 YAQMVQVQN

-1070 NARKKAEMAVIDTL
+1070 NARKKAEMSVIDTL

-1135 PQLAKA
+1135 PQLARVS
-1141 AGSTHFAQEADT
+1141 GSTHFAQEADT

-1237 AARVKLYGE
+1237 AARVKLYGD

-1283 TDGILLDA
+1283 TNGKLLDA
-1291 ALKKRGYV
+1291 ALKKRGFV
-1299 AVMQGSTKV
+1299 AVMQGSNKV

>member
-1 MVLGPLIKSAL
+1 MVLSPLIKSAL

-53 GKVTKQDLVQ
+53 GKVTKQDLVK

-71 WSVHELSP
+71 WEVQHREY
-79 EGAEDA
+79 GAGDTTYD
-85 RFEYVTLRGEE
+85 YVTLRGEE
-96 ANPTYAER
+96 DNPSYTER
-104 IYKWQTPQQQ
+104 VYKWAASPEQ
-114 AVPTDVG
+114 ANSNDITYNSILYQDTG
-121 NVEFA
+121 LDFA
-126 LSRYNLSGDEDHLLQ
+126 RDDLETAAQ
-141 AEDEAMKLG
+141 KAG
-150 WDPNASE
+150 WDPNNAE
-157 GTVEDWLKS
+157 GINAEEWLQNNPIA
-166 LPAQRGY
+166 PAGY
-173 TSSHFPDT
+173 ESSHFQGNP
-181 SGYLMHARTIDQ
+181 GYLMHARTIDQ

-210 LHQQGRQHG
+210 LHQQGRQYG
-219 YKTVD
+219 YTSVD
-224 IPREDLDKIIS
+224 RDKVIKIQELVNEGVYNENEQALKQAKVEARNLGWNPREEEVEDWL
-235 LINNY
+235 
-240 ERNPNGRLMDIAG
+240 ERNAS
-253 EIAQKYGWDPEGG
+253 GG
-266 QSIKA
+266 
-271 FVNQQTGAPRAPLES
+271 VPRAPLES

-291 LMEFEVARGIEDG
+291 LMEFETARGIEDG

-311 LKGLATETLVRGQG
+311 LKGPATKSLVRGSG

-350 LVSTAAE
+350 LISADSSSIFSALTKEDLAEAKYIVSDMTRASPQSASYAKNASLVDAILNKVNTKVADFPDAYDLLSKLNDVGKTGAE
-357 GRSLT
+357 
-362 AKEIE
+362 
-367 STQYILDRYDEAA
+367 
-380 DASNWRVLNNVIDVA
+380 
-395 KEHLADLGMTSGYG
+395 
-409 VHEIGRVLQDLVS
+409 
-422 GKRKVGADGADYI
+422 YI
-435 VIKPGEKAKTEGFKL
+435 VIKPGEKARTEGFKL

-456 SIAALT
+456 SVAALT
-462 VANAMNQGVGED
+462 VANALNQGVGED
-474 DITTVL
+474 DISTVL

-518 EQEPQLSQQAEQQPQ
+518 EQEPQLNQQAEQQPQ
-533 MQTWQGVK
+533 MQNWQGVK
-541 PAYNYLTGETD
+541 PAYNYLIGESD
-552 TVGQQYN
+552 TVGQQYS

-605 TDQAKGALGNTLKA
+605 TDQTKGALGNKLKA
-619 KQVEEAEKSARQ
+619 KQVEEAEKAARD
-631 KVIAMAADKGITLQ
+631 KVISMAQDKGITLQ
-645 WQNNEYYAQ
+645 WQGGEYYAQ

-677 TAGAVAGAV
+677 TVGAVAGAV

-773 GIMKARDFIKTG
+773 GIMQARDFIKTG

-828 VSTAITQP
+828 VSTAITKP

-845 TSASPRVSQAVL
+845 ASASPRVSQAVL

-863 AKSLLEGTETKNV
+863 AKSLLECTETKNV

-892 QFFSSVKDE
+892 QFFGAVKDE

-1001 AMPGTADAWLTKYA
+1001 AMPGTAEAWLTKYA

-1020 YAQMIQVQN
+1020 YAQMVQVQN

-1070 NARKKAEMAVIDTL
+1070 NARKKAEMSVIDTL

-1135 PQLAKA
+1135 PQLARVS
-1141 AGSTHFAQEADT
+1141 GSTHFAQEADT

-1246 GKVLDARAS
+1246 GKVLDVRAS

-1270 LDQVKEVAEAEGL
+1270 LDQVKEIAEAEGL
-1283 TDGILLDA
+1283 TDGKLLDA

>member
-71 WSVHELSP
+71 WGVVQREY
-79 EGAEDA
+79 GAGDTTYD
-85 RFEYVTLRGEE
+85 YVTLRGEE
-96 ANPTYAER
+96 DNPSYTER
-104 IYKWQTPQQQ
+104 VYKWAASPEQ
-114 AVPTDVG
+114 ANSNDITYNSILYQDTG
-121 NVEFA
+121 MDFA
-126 LSRYNLSGDEDHLLQ
+126 LDDLETAAQ
-141 AEDEAMKLG
+141 KAG
-150 WDPNASE
+150 WDPNNADGINAE
-157 GTVEDWLKS
+157 EWLQNN
-166 LPAQRGY
+166 PIAPTGY
-173 TSSHFPDT
+173 ESSHFQGNP
-181 SGYLMHARTIDQ
+181 GYLMHARTIDQ

-210 LHQQGRQHG
+210 LHQQGRQYG
-219 YKTVD
+219 YTSVD
-224 IPREDLDKIIS
+224 RDKVIKIQELVNEGVYNENEQALKQAKVEARNLGWNPREEEVEDWL
-235 LINNY
+235 
-240 ERNPNGRLMDIAG
+240 ERNVS
-253 EIAQKYGWDPEGG
+253 GG
-266 QSIKA
+266 VPK
-271 FVNQQTGAPRAPLES
+271 APLES

-291 LMEFEVARGIEDG
+291 LMEFETARGIEDG

-311 LKGLATETLVRGQG
+311 LKGPATESLVRGQG

-350 LVSTAAE
+350 LVSKGYEEIPLDFRDKEYTQYMLGRIKEAQDSGSYFAIRQATSLAE
-357 GRSLT
+357 MHLYSLGIKYNSSNILESLT
-362 AKEIE
+362 NTLTKGTKP
-367 STQYILDRYDEAA
+367 SD
-380 DASNWRVLNNVIDVA
+380 
-395 KEHLADLGMTSGYG
+395 K
-409 VHEIGRVLQDLVS
+409 
-422 GKRKVGADGADYI
+422 GADYI
-435 VIKPGEKAKTEGFKL
+435 VIKPGEKAKTEGFQL

-456 SIAALT
+456 TVAAIT
-462 VANAMNQGVGED
+462 VANALNQGVGED
-474 DITTVL
+474 DISTVL

-518 EQEPQLSQQAEQQPQ
+518 EQEPQLNQQSEQQPQ
-533 MQTWQGVK
+533 MQNWQGVK
-541 PAYNYLTGETD
+541 PAYNYLTGESD
-552 TVGQQYN
+552 TVGQQYS

-605 TDQAKGALGNTLKA
+605 TDQAKGALGNKLKA
-619 KQVEEAEKSARQ
+619 KQVEEAEKAARA
-631 KVIAMAADKGITLQ
+631 KVISMAQDKGITLQ
-645 WQNNEYYAQ
+645 WQGGEYYAQ
-654 TPEGQWAKVTPT
+654 TPEGQWAKVTPGI
-666 LWDELWAMKGE
+666 WDELWAMKGE
-677 TAGAVAGAV
+677 TVGAVAGAV

-693 AVPVPHPLAKLALG
+693 AIPAPHPLAKLALG
-707 AAGSVVGAAVGSATG
+707 AAGSVVGAAAGAATG

-773 GIMKARDFIKTG
+773 GIMQARDFIKTG
-785 NTTGAYR
+785 NTAGAYR

-828 VSTAITQP
+828 VSTAITKP

-845 TSASPRVSQAVL
+845 TSTSPRVSQAVL

-892 QFFSSVKDE
+892 QFFGAVKDE

-915 DKLAVEPLMQRLEG
+915 DKLAVEPLIQRLEG

-986 VLGNIDNAIT
+986 VIGNIDNAIT
-996 QSAQM
+996 QAAQM

-1020 YAQMIQVQN
+1020 YAQMVQVQN
-1029 NVLAKALRKPTLTEK
+1029 SVLAKALRKPTLTEK

-1070 NARKKAEMAVIDTL
+1070 NARKKAEMSVIDTL

-1135 PQLAKA
+1135 PQLARA

-1283 TDGILLDA
+1283 TNGKLLDA

>member
-1 MVLGPLIKSAL
+1 MALGPLIKSAL

-53 GKVTKQDLVQ
+53 GKVTKQDLVK
-63 AEAGRQDQ
+63 AEVGRQDQ
-71 WSVHELSP
+71 WDVQHREY
-79 EGAEDA
+79 GAGDTTYD
-85 RFEYVTLRGEE
+85 YVTLRGEE
-96 ANPTYAER
+96 DNPSYTER
-104 IYKWQTPQQQ
+104 VYKWAASPEQ
-114 AVPTDVG
+114 ANSNDITYNSILYQDTG
-121 NVEFA
+121 MDFA
-126 LSRYNLSGDEDHLLQ
+126 LDDL
-141 AEDEAMKLG
+141 EAAAQKAG
-150 WDPNASE
+150 WDPNNAE
-157 GTVEDWLKS
+157 GINAEEWLQNNPIA
-166 LPAQRGY
+166 PAGY
-173 TSSHFPDT
+173 ESSHFQGQP
-181 SGYLMHARTIDQ
+181 GYLMHARTIDQ

-210 LHQQGRQHG
+210 LHQQGRQYG

-224 IPREDLDKIIS
+224 IPEKDLDKMTS

-240 ERNPNGRLMDIAG
+240 SYNPNGRFLDLAGDIAK
-253 EIAQKYGWDPEGG
+253 QYGWDPEGD

-311 LKGLATETLVRGQG
+311 LKGPATESLVRGSG

-350 LVSTAAE
+350 LISADSSSIFSALTKEDLAEAKYIVSDMTRASPQSASYAKNASLVDAILNKVNTKVADFPDAYDLLSKLNDVGKTGAE
-357 GRSLT
+357 
-362 AKEIE
+362 
-367 STQYILDRYDEAA
+367 
-380 DASNWRVLNNVIDVA
+380 
-395 KEHLADLGMTSGYG
+395 
-409 VHEIGRVLQDLVS
+409 
-422 GKRKVGADGADYI
+422 YI
-435 VIKPGEKAKTEGFKL
+435 VIKPGEKAKTQGFQL

-456 SIAALT
+456 TVAAIT
-462 VANAMNQGVGED
+462 VANALNQGVGED
-474 DITTVL
+474 DIATVL

-507 VAEEDIRTVLD
+507 VSEEDIRTVLD
-518 EQEPQLSQQAEQQPQ
+518 EQEPQLNQQSEQQPQ
-533 MQTWQGVK
+533 MQNWQGVK
-541 PAYNYLTGETD
+541 PAYNYLTGESD
-552 TVGQQYN
+552 TVGQQYS

-605 TDQAKGALGNTLKA
+605 TDQAKGALGNKLKA
-619 KQVEEAEKSARQ
+619 KQVEEAEKAARD
-631 KVIAMAADKGITLQ
+631 KIISMAQDKGITLQ
-645 WQNNEYYAQ
+645 WQGGEYYAQ

-677 TAGAVAGAV
+677 TVGAAAGAVV
-686 AGARAGA
+686 GARAGA
-693 AVPVPHPLAKLALG
+693 ALPVPHPLAKLALG

-738 SAKVAAHKAITA
+738 SAKVAAHKVITA

-773 GIMKARDFIKTG
+773 GIMQARDFIKTG

-828 VSTAITQP
+828 VSAAITKP

-845 TSASPRVSQAVL
+845 TSTSPRVSQAVL

-915 DKLAVEPLMQRLEG
+915 DKLAIEPLMQRLEG

-1020 YAQMIQVQN
+1020 YAQMVQVQN

-1109 DTIFTTPEARQMK
+1109 DIIFTTPEARQMK

-1135 PQLAKA
+1135 PQLARVS
-1141 AGSTHFAQEADT
+1141 GSTHFAQEADT

-1283 TDGILLDA
+1283 TDGKLLDA